1 MCLTP
6 IFQQHK
12 PDKHTWPLMAKRMN
26 GYNLICQIWGKMVNL
41 TITNEYYISI

>member
-12 PDKHTWPLMAKRMN
+12 PDKHTWPLMANRMN
-26 GYNLICQIWGKMVNL
+26 GYNTFAQGKMVNL